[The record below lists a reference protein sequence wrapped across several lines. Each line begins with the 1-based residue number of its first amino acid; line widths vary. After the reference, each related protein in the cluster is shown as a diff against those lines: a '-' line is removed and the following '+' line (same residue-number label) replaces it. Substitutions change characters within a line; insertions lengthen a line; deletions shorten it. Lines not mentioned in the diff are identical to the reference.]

1 MYRYLDHALVRA
13 TPWHPGAWG
22 TWPDLSDQPDAPASW
37 RPWLTRVMRQP
48 GFAAALELASPSL
61 VRSVQKVCDGER
73 VAEPAARRTVV
84 SVLKYVLRAGSR
96 ATPFGLFAG
105 VAPARITRPGAA
117 AGTVRLGTR
126 HRAVA
131 RVDAAWLAAL
141 VERLETD
148 PALWPHL
155 SVRVSDL
162 AFVRDGQVVVEHRPQ
177 RGGRGPAHVQV
188 RATAP
193 LQAVLALAS
202 TPIRVEELAA
212 ELAAGFPGTS
222 TSAITGL
229 LAGLLAEGI
238 LVTALHPPAT
248 CTDPLAHL
256 VDALRPA
263 ARQAPHVAAVAE
275 QLGHIAEQVHD
286 HDHRREAGSPA
297 ARRHRQDLVAEMH
310 ALADQPPPSLAVDL
324 RLDWEITVPACAAA
338 EAARA
343 AGLLTRLARR
353 PVDGWARWHTAFLDR
368 YGPRALVGVRDVV
381 DADVGLGYPAGY
393 LGSLPAG
400 SDEAALTDRDRLLLA
415 LAQRAALHQQ
425 SELVLDDATI
435 AALTADSLRSGPTD
449 RPQPTTEVIAR
460 IHATDPRALQ
470 QGRFTLSIVGVS
482 RAAGTTIGRFLH
494 LLDDTSART
503 GVHGQDRDRVGD
515 APCPCPRRAQT
526 PPGSPVPTASE
537 MLTGLP
543 TSTHGALPA
552 QLCAAPLHTSTA
564 NVAAVPRVLPH
575 LIVLGRYHHDD
586 PHVIGL
592 DDLAVTADEHRL
604 YLVSRSRR
612 RTVEPTTL
620 NAVEAT
626 RFTHPLA
633 RFLTELPHAMAT
645 PCTVFDWGA
654 AASLPFLPALRH
666 QRTILAPARWLLT
679 SADLPAPQA
688 CTRHWE
694 QAFTAWSRRVRLPR
708 CCYLG
713 EGDQRLR
720 LDLDEPSH
728 RAVLRTHLDRA
739 GTASLRAL
747 PADATDPAADPAPPP
762 PDGREQHTADGA
774 SPWSGWYAHEIVIPL
789 ATTVPPGPEPSW
801 LAQATPPVDIHT
813 HGRLPADRGQLY
825 LKVYGHPARQD
836 TILIRHLP
844 RLLTALTEALGPPVD
859 QAPDRPGG
867 YWFLRYHDPD
877 PHLRLRLRVPP
888 DRTSDAVTALTAW
901 TARLRADGLTAKAQ
915 VDTDFPETARFGGAA
930 ALAAAEEVFAADSAA
945 AVAQLNTAD
954 ADGGPDSRAVTAAS
968 MLDLA
973 IGWFHGD
980 VDQALRWLI
989 QHTRAA
995 PEAPARALYDHA
1007 VTLANPRDRTAL
1019 AGLAGGAELLERW
1032 EHRRTALAA
1041 YHRRLH
1047 THAPA
1052 TVPVIL
1058 PELLHLHHVRMAGLD
1073 LEGERRCLHLARAAA
1088 LSWTNRP
1095 TPHPA
1100 PTPAPVPAPRPRP
1113 ATSRA

>member
-13 TPWHPGAWG
+13 TPWRPDIWG
-22 TWPDLSDQPDAPASW
+22 TWPDLSDEPDAPATW
-37 RPWLTRVMRQP
+37 RPWLNRVMRQP

-61 VRSVQKVCDGER
+61 VRSVRQVCDGER
-73 VAEPAARRTVV
+73 VAESAARRTVV

-105 VAPARITRPGAA
+105 VAPARIAEPGTAA
-117 AGTVRLGTR
+117 STVRLGTR

-131 RVDAAWLAAL
+131 RVDAVWLAEL

-148 PALWPHL
+148 PVLWPHL

-193 LQAVLALAS
+193 LRAVLTLAS
-202 TPIRVEELAA
+202 TPILVDELAA
-212 ELAAGFPGTS
+212 KLAAGFPGTS

-229 LAGLLAEGI
+229 LSGLLAEGI
-238 LVTALHPPAT
+238 LVTALHPPTT

-256 VDALRPA
+256 VDVLRPA
-263 ARQAPHVAAVAE
+263 AGQAPHVAAVAE
-275 QLGHIAEQVHD
+275 QLGRIAEQVHD

-297 ARRHRQDLVAEMH
+297 AHRHRQDLVAEMH
-310 ALADQPPPSLAVDL
+310 ALAGQPPPSLAVDL
-324 RLDWEITVPACAAA
+324 RLDWEVTVPACAAA

-343 AGLLTRLARR
+343 AGLLTRLSRR
-353 PVDGWARWHTAFLDR
+353 PVDGWDRWHTVFLDR

-381 DADVGLGYPAGY
+381 DGDIGLGYPAGY
-393 LGSLPAG
+393 LGALPPDSGA
-400 SDEAALTDRDRLLLA
+400 AALTDRDKVLLA
-415 LAQRAALHQQ
+415 LAQRAALHRQR
-425 SELVLDDATI
+425 ELVLDDATI
-435 AALTADSLRSGPTD
+435 AALTADSLRSGFTD

-460 IHATDPRALQ
+460 IHAADARALQ
-470 QGRFTLSIVGVS
+470 QGRFTLAIVGIS

-494 LLDDTSART
+494 LLDDPASPRT
-503 GVHGQDRDRVGD
+503 GVHGQGPDRVGD

-526 PPGSPVPTASE
+526 PQGSPLPKASA
-537 MLTGLP
+537 MLTDLP
-543 TSTHGALPA
+543 TSTHGALAA

-575 LIVLGRYHHDD
+575 LIVLGPYRDDD

-666 QRTILAPARWLLT
+666 QRTILTPARWLLT
-679 SADLPAPQA
+679 RADLPDPQA

-694 QAFTAWSRRVRLPR
+694 QAFTAWSRRARLPR

-747 PADATDPAADPAPPP
+747 PTDDTGLAADPAPPP
-762 PDGREQHTADGA
+762 DGPGQRSVDGA
-774 SPWSGWYAHEIVIPL
+774 SPWSGGYAHEIVIPL
-789 ATTVPPGPEPSW
+789 ATTAPPGPEPSW
-801 LAQATPPVDIHT
+801 LTQAMPPVDVHT

-836 TILIRHLP
+836 TILTRHLP
-844 RLLTALTEALGPPVD
+844 RLLTALTQALGPP
-859 QAPDRPGG
+859 PDRPGR

-888 DRTSDAVTALTAW
+888 DRISDAVTVLTAW
-901 TARLRADGLTAKAQ
+901 ATRLRADGLTAKAQ
-915 VDTDFPETARFGGAA
+915 IDTDFSETARFGGAA

-945 AVAQLNTAD
+945 AVAQLNTAH
-954 ADGGPDSRAVTAAS
+954 AVGGPDPRAVTAAS
-968 MLDLA
+968 MLDLT

-995 PEAPARALYDHA
+995 SDAPPRALYDHA
-1007 VTLANPRDRTAL
+1007 ITLANPNDRTAL
-1019 AGLAGGAELLERW
+1019 TDLAAGAELLARW

-1095 TPHPA
+1095 TPHPT
-1100 PTPAPVPAPRPRP
+1100 PTPAPAPAPRPRP
-1113 ATSRA
+1113 ASSRA